1 MSMGAE
7 SLQKSESLQEL
18 IDLLAERL
26 QRSVALDDVALNL
39 IAASRHF
46 GDEDT
51 VRVQSI
57 LGRGVDPELQ
67 AQVLA
72 LGIADLDGPRRI
84 EPPVGL
90 GAKPRIC
97 APVRCAG
104 VLLGYLWLID
114 DECITAEDL
123 RDTALVAD
131 QTGMILYRRELFLQ
145 RRQARASSL
154 LRDLISADEP
164 TRAAAAHEALDEEL
178 VPPDTEVTI
187 GIIAPRDPTGEGL
200 SDALLQTA
208 QHGTSMSTTPAILC
222 LPRSHELVVLVAHPS
237 EGAAQE
243 PDKVMH
249 RLMANAAE
257 RTRTSAMVGVGDRR
271 SRLTDAHRSYQE
283 AVVAVRAARFLSRTD
298 DVVTWDSLG
307 VYGLLARL
315 DPQELALGAP
325 AMPLARL
332 AASRNGDVLLATA
345 ETFLDLAG
353 SMRRSAEALHIHRA
367 TLYQRLAR
375 IEEVTGLDLD
385 DGGDRLT
392 LHLGLKLAR
401 LTGGVPTADR
411 GGSTIVDNPRRSS

>member
-1 MSMGAE
+1 MSIGAE

-18 IDLLAERL
+18 IDVLAERL

-51 VRVQSI
+51 VRVQSV

-67 AQVLA
+67 VRVLA
-72 LGIADLDGPRRI
+72 LGIADLDGPHRI
-84 EPPVGL
+84 APPVDL

-114 DECITAEDL
+114 DDRITPEDL
-123 RDTALVAD
+123 RETSLVAD
-131 QTGMILYRRELFLQ
+131 QAGTILYRRELFLQ
-145 RRQARASSL
+145 RRQARSSSL
-154 LRDLISADEP
+154 LRDLVSADHA
-164 TRAAAAHEALDEEL
+164 TRAAAAREALDEAL
-178 VPPDTEVTI
+178 VAPGAEVTI
-187 GIIAPRDPTGEGL
+187 GIVAPEHPTGASV
-200 SDALLQTA
+200 SDALAQAA
-208 QHGTSMSTTPAILC
+208 QHGTTMGTAPTVLC

-237 EGAAQE
+237 GDSAQD
-243 PDKVMH
+243 PDKAMR
-249 RLMANAAE
+249 RLMGSVAE
-257 RTRTSAMVGVGDRR
+257 RTGSSAILGIGGRR
-271 SRLTDAHRSYQE
+271 SALTDAHLSYQE
-283 AVVAVRAARFLSRTD
+283 AVVAVRAARFLSRTG

-307 VYGLLARL
+307 VYGLLAQL
-315 DPQELALGAP
+315 DPQQLSPG
-325 AMPLARL
+325 MRTTPLARL
-332 AASRNGDVLLATA
+332 ATSRNGQVLVATA

-353 SMRRSAEALHIHRA
+353 SMQRSAEALHIHRA

-392 LHLGLKLAR
+392 LHLHLKVAR
-401 LTGGVPTADR
+401 LIAEVPNGDDALSTDVDR
-411 GGSTIVDNPRRSS
+411 RLPTT

>member
-1 MSMGAE
+1 MGAE

-18 IDLLAERL
+18 IDVLAERL
-26 QRSVALDDVALNL
+26 HRSVALDDVALNL

-72 LGIADLDGPRRI
+72 LGIADLDGPHRI
-84 EPPVGL
+84 EAPVDL

-114 DECITAEDL
+114 DERITPEDL
-123 RDTALVAD
+123 RETGLVAD
-131 QTGMILYRRELFLQ
+131 QAGTILYRRELFLQ
-145 RRQARASSL
+145 RRQARSSSL
-154 LRDLISADEP
+154 LRDLLSVDHA
-164 TRAAAAHEALDEEL
+164 TRAAAAREALDEGL
-178 VPPDTEVTI
+178 VPPDAEVTI
-187 GIIAPRDPTGEGL
+187 GIIAPEHPTGEGV
-200 SDALLQTA
+200 SDAFAQAA
-208 QHGTSMSTTPAILC
+208 QHGATIGTGPAVLC

-237 EGAAQE
+237 GGSTQDS
-243 PDKVMH
+243 DKVMR
-249 RLMANAAE
+249 RLVAGAAE
-257 RTRTSAMVGVGDRR
+257 RIGSSVVLGIGGRR
-271 SRLTDAHRSYQE
+271 SALTDSHLSYQE
-283 AVVAVRAARFLSRTD
+283 AVVAVRAARFLSRTG

-307 VYGLLARL
+307 VYGLLAQL
-315 DPQELALGAP
+315 DPQQISPGKQTT
-325 AMPLARL
+325 PLVRL
-332 AASRNGDVLLATA
+332 ATSRNGEILVATA

-353 SMRRSAEALHIHRA
+353 SMQRSAEALHIHRA

-392 LHLGLKLAR
+392 LHLHLKLAR
-401 LTGGVPTADR
+401 LMGKVPSGDDHLSTNVDR
-411 GGSTIVDNPRRSS
+411 RGPTP